1 MTTQVVIFIAAMVG
15 FTCGTVNGVISMPR
29 PIADRMLSFFL
40 CMASYAISLG
50 IVSYFS

>member
-15 FTCGTVNGVISMPR
+15 FTCGTVNGVISMPGFR
-29 PIADRMLSFFL
+29 DLMLSFFL